1 MPSLSKKRRELLS
14 RFQQPS
20 EDDPHPSKSGVLL
33 SDEIQF
39 YAEHHH
45 LIHPFERENLKPAAY
60 ELTLGDEYFLNGE
73 YRSLGLQRDNDTVKI
88 PPFEVAVLKTAE
100 ILCLPRYIIGRWNI
114 KVRHAYSGLLWV
126 GGPQVDP
133 GWVGH
138 LFCPIYNLSDKPVTL
153 HIGDQIA
160 VIDFVKTTPFDKA
173 KSQNELLRYRYPP
186 TRNIVQDFQ
195 IDDLRSALFTT
206 AAQKLKEFEEAIT
219 TMTTRFT
226 IFTQISFA
234 VFALVISLL
243 AIVSKVNADNLVLGT
258 AVWGGMI
265 LMISIFAVLVVLF
278 SNVPWRVG
286 PLVYELYGRVMGDR
300 AEDAM
305 RFLRRR
311 WWVGLVTSIVLA
323 IAGAY
328 GGYTILE
335 PYFRDLRQQQL
346 LTKSD
351 LVPLEASLN
360 IDLRHLSERLTR
372 LEGTRY
378 ATVDDLETLKTTVEQ
393 SIQSVRST
401 TNK

>member
-1 MPSLSKKRRELLS
+1 
-14 RFQQPS
+14 
-20 EDDPHPSKSGVLL
+20 
-33 SDEIQF
+33 
-39 YAEHHH
+39 
-45 LIHPFERENLKPAAY
+45 
-60 ELTLGDEYFLNGE
+60 LNGE
-73 YRSLGLQRDNDTVKI
+73 YRSLGPQSDKDTVRI

-160 VIDFVKTTPFDKA
+160 VIDFVKTTPFDKT
-173 KSQNELLRYRYPP
+173 KSKNALLRYPYPP
-186 TRNIVQDFQ
+186 TRNIMQDFQ

-206 AAQKLKEFEEAIT
+206 AGQKLKEFEEAIT

-234 VFALVISLL
+234 IFALVISLL
-243 AIVSKVNADNLVLGT
+243 AIVSKVNAENLVLGT

-265 LMISIFAVLVVLF
+265 LMISIFDTLVVLF

-360 IDLRHLSERLTR
+360 IDLRDLSERLTR
-372 LEGTRY
+372 LERSRN

-393 SIQSVRST
+393 LIQSLRST